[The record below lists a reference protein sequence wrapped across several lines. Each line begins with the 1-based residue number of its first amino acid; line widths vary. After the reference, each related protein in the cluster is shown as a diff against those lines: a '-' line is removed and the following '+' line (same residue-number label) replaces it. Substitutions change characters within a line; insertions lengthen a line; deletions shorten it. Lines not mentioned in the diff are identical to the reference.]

1 MDEAERPGG
10 PDNLE
15 DNLSARLTVDD
26 IKSHYKSAELD
37 ALNNNFN
44 GISPI
49 TLTIT
54 FDNVLNNSEKLDLGH
69 PNTP

>member
-1 MDEAERPGG
+1 MELIRTSLSWLDEAERPGG

-15 DNLSARLTVDD
+15 DNLSRLTVDD
-26 IKSHYKSAELD
+26 IKSHYKSELD

-49 TLTIT
+49 T
-54 FDNVLNNSEKLDLGH
+54 F
-69 PNTP
+69 